1 MSKDLKDRCI
11 GMNINQKERTKIQL
25 ASIDIL
31 LNQNSSVKRFN
42 DTKFYLPEVTIKN
55 YKVIVN
61 KKNFYRQP
69 IYSDIK
75 RYKEIRKLT
84 IG

>member
-1 MSKDLKDRCI
+1 
-11 GMNINQKERTKIQL
+11 MNINQKERTKIQL

-42 DTKFYLPEVTIKN
+42 DNKYYLPEVTIKN

-61 KKNFYRQP
+61 RKNFYRQP

>member
-42 DTKFYLPEVTIKN
+42 DTKYYLPEVTIKN

-61 KKNFYRQP
+61 RKNFYRQP
-69 IYSDIK
+69 IYCDIK

>member
-42 DTKFYLPEVTIKN
+42 DTKYYLPEVTIKN

>member
-42 DTKFYLPEVTIKN
+42 DTKYYLPEVTIKN

-61 KKNFYRQP
+61 RKNFYRQP